1 VTGLVPVLQQLQV
14 FLQTILI
21 GIVVGM
27 VIDLYRTVRRQ
38 GRPGPWI
45 TVAGDL
51 FLWIFLAIL
60 VFFLLLP
67 VNWGQVRAFIFLG
80 MILGLSVYFHFFSS
94 LFLRFSFQFF
104 NCCRI
109 SAKFLLSVVLFP
121 FRLVQRIMVFPLG
134 LISLALDFLWRLSQ
148 GTVRRLFFCL
158 RKGIS
163 RLAFCFRRKRP

>member
-1 VTGLVPVLQQLQV
+1 MVPVLQQLQV

-60 VFFLLLP
+60 VFFLVASGQLGSGAGLYLP
-67 VNWGQVRAFIFLG
+67 RYDPGSLGIF
-80 MILGLSVYFHFFSS
+80 S
-94 LFLRFSFQFF
+94 LFQFLVF
-104 NCCRI
+104 
-109 SAKFLLSVVLFP
+109 ALLLSIL
-121 FRLVQRIMVFPLG
+121 
-134 LISLALDFLWRLSQ
+134 
-148 GTVRRLFFCL
+148 
-158 RKGIS
+158 
-163 RLAFCFRRKRP
+163 